1 MRRTGVLIWIL
12 WMGLFGFTS
21 CTDRLEEMEEQYT
34 GENEVWVRLIVSR
47 PYSAKEVRSKA
58 GNDRETEID
67 EIQLLVFEEG
77 GYKYRVP
84 GISITNSGT
93 TTSFSARLLAT
104 DKTLDLYIVANAT
117 AAVLAN
123 EPQVGDTENEVRTK
137 LQLGFPVGGKFT
149 TLPMSGHY
157 RLTSGLDANYRQKIS
172 GVSMLRA
179 VARVDVLVGGITNFE
194 LTSIQAYRVNSRIQL
209 IANQDLPVVTA
220 PSIPVNSRMEV
231 NTPVSAINGNQAVS
245 ELYLSESVSPAES
258 ERVNGATCVVVG
270 GKYAGSE
277 EVTYYRIDFD
287 PDDTQGSFG
296 QILRNHRYV
305 FTIRSVAGPGWPSAD
320 EAASNRS
327 AQINLDIQSWDEST
341 TDMYFDTDHH
351 FGVSTREVVL
361 ESKQNAALTLQVDT
375 DLSDYT
381 FQWSDEQGNVSGTA
395 AQSLAGSYFKVEK
408 TNNGRHIVVT
418 ALQSNNSDSD
428 ERKAYFVINASRWR
442 ILMTIRQQIV
452 DISGRTINMVS
463 FRSYLGHLGENLLLP
478 NISPESRGAGL
489 QGILN
494 NPANF
499 GTGGTVTC
507 GGFNLLLTNVSA
519 SSINDA
525 ALALA
530 DVIYFNYVSNGDLRI
545 DLSPVSRWL
554 KASTKR
560 VLILSFDSQGVNTP
574 IMQEF
579 LGSTP
584 DLMQTSPKSG
594 SYPLAGKSASDFFTD
609 MGPFTVTPYTPVD
622 ANFKFQNYDVTHGEI
637 GPGSAEGIT
646 PLLNGPGGGIVLGV
660 DMSRRII
667 YIGDIDIFSANNSNS
682 GINNSKGTINSNA
695 SKLIANLFAWV
706 VGVVQ

>member
-1 MRRTGVLIWIL
+1 
-12 WMGLFGFTS
+12 MGLFGFTS
-21 CTDRLEEMEEQYT
+21 CTDRLEEVEEQYT

-47 PYSAKEVRSKA
+47 PYSGKEVRSKA

-77 GYKYRVP
+77 GYKYWVP

-137 LQLGFPVGGKFT
+137 LQLGFPLGGNFT

-157 RLTSGLDANYRQKIS
+157 RLVSGLDANYRQEIS

-231 NTPVSAINGNQAVS
+231 NTPVSAVSGNQAVS
-245 ELYLSESVSPAES
+245 GLYLSESVSPAES

-270 GKYAGSE
+270 GKYAGSG

-361 ESKQNAALTLQVDT
+361 GSKQNAALTVQVDT

-395 AQSLAGSYFKVEK
+395 AQSLTGSYFKVEK

-545 DLSPVSRWL
+545 DLSPVGRWL
-554 KASTKR
+554 KASAKR

-594 SYPLAGKSASDFFTD
+594 SYPLAGKSVSDFFTD

>member
-1 MRRTGVLIWIL
+1 
-12 WMGLFGFTS
+12 MGLFGFTS

-47 PYSAKEVRSKA
+47 PYSGKEVRSKA

-84 GISITNSGT
+84 GISITNLGT

-137 LQLGFPVGGKFT
+137 LQLGFPLGGNFT

-157 RLTSGLDANYRQKIS
+157 RLVSGLDANYRQEIS

-231 NTPVSAINGNQAVS
+231 NTPVSAVSGNQAVFG
-245 ELYLSESVSPAES
+245 LYLSESVSPAES

-270 GKYAGSE
+270 GKYAGSG

-305 FTIRSVAGPGWPSAD
+305 FTIRSVTGPGWPSAD

-361 ESKQNAALTLQVDT
+361 GSKQNAALTVQVDT

-395 AQSLAGSYFKVEK
+395 AQSLTGSYFKVEK

-545 DLSPVSRWL
+545 DLSPVGRWL
-554 KASTKR
+554 KASAKR

>member
-21 CTDRLEEMEEQYT
+21 CTDRLEEVEEQYT

-47 PYSAKEVRSKA
+47 PYSGKEVRSKA

-137 LQLGFPVGGKFT
+137 LQLGFPLGGNFT

-157 RLTSGLDANYRQKIS
+157 RLVSGLDANYRQEIS

-231 NTPVSAINGNQAVS
+231 NTPVSAVSGNQAVS
-245 ELYLSESVSPAES
+245 GLYLSESVSPAES

-270 GKYAGSE
+270 GKYAGSG

-361 ESKQNAALTLQVDT
+361 GSKQNAALTVQVDT

-395 AQSLAGSYFKVEK
+395 AQSLTGSYFKVEK

-545 DLSPVSRWL
+545 DLSPVGRWL
-554 KASTKR
+554 KASAKR

-594 SYPLAGKSASDFFTD
+594 SYPLAGKSVSDFFTD

-646 PLLNGPGGGIVLGV
+646 PPLNGPGGGIVLGV

>member
-1 MRRTGVLIWIL
+1 
-12 WMGLFGFTS
+12 MGLFGFTS
-21 CTDRLEEMEEQYT
+21 CTDRLEEVEEQYT

-47 PYSAKEVRSKA
+47 PYSGKEVRSKA

-137 LQLGFPVGGKFT
+137 LQLGFPLGGNFT
-149 TLPMSGHY
+149 TLPISGHY
-157 RLTSGLDANYRQKIS
+157 RLVSGLDANYRQEIS

-231 NTPVSAINGNQAVS
+231 NTPVSAVSGNQAVS
-245 ELYLSESVSPAES
+245 GLYLSESVSPAES

-270 GKYAGSE
+270 GKYAGSG

-327 AQINLDIQSWDEST
+327 AQINLDIQSWDELT

-361 ESKQNAALTLQVDT
+361 GSKQNAALTVQVDT

-395 AQSLAGSYFKVEK
+395 AQSLTGSYFKVEK

-545 DLSPVSRWL
+545 DLSPVGRWL
-554 KASTKR
+554 KASAKR

-594 SYPLAGKSASDFFTD
+594 SYPLAGKSVSDFFTD

-646 PLLNGPGGGIVLGV
+646 PPLNGPGGGIVLGV

>member
-1 MRRTGVLIWIL
+1 
-12 WMGLFGFTS
+12 MGLFGFTS
-21 CTDRLEEMEEQYT
+21 CTDRLEEVEEQYT

-47 PYSAKEVRSKA
+47 PYSGKEVRSKA

-67 EIQLLVFEEG
+67 EIQLLVFEER

-137 LQLGFPVGGKFT
+137 LQLGFPLGGNFT

-157 RLTSGLDANYRQKIS
+157 RLVSGLDANYRQEIS

-231 NTPVSAINGNQAVS
+231 NTPVSAVSGNQAVS
-245 ELYLSESVSPAES
+245 GLYLSESVSPAES

-270 GKYAGSE
+270 GKYAGSG

-361 ESKQNAALTLQVDT
+361 GSKQNAALTVQVDT

-395 AQSLAGSYFKVEK
+395 AQSLTGSYFKVEK

-545 DLSPVSRWL
+545 DLSPVGRWL
-554 KASTKR
+554 KASAKR

>member
-1 MRRTGVLIWIL
+1 
-12 WMGLFGFTS
+12 MGLFGFTS
-21 CTDRLEEMEEQYT
+21 CTDRLEEVEEQYT

-47 PYSAKEVRSKA
+47 PYSGKEVRSKA

-77 GYKYRVP
+77 GIYKYRVP

-137 LQLGFPVGGKFT
+137 LQLGFPLGGNFT

-157 RLTSGLDANYRQKIS
+157 RLVSGLDANYRQEIS

-231 NTPVSAINGNQAVS
+231 NTPVSAVSGNQAVS
-245 ELYLSESVSPAES
+245 GLYLSESVSPAES

-270 GKYAGSE
+270 GKYAGSG

-361 ESKQNAALTLQVDT
+361 GSKQNAALTVQVDT

-395 AQSLAGSYFKVEK
+395 AQSLTGSYFKVEK

-545 DLSPVSRWL
+545 DLSPVGRWL
-554 KASTKR
+554 KASAKR

>member
-1 MRRTGVLIWIL
+1 M
-12 WMGLFGFTS
+12 
-21 CTDRLEEMEEQYT
+21 
-34 GENEVWVRLIVSR
+34 
-47 PYSAKEVRSKA
+47 
-58 GNDRETEID
+58 
-67 EIQLLVFEEG
+67 
-77 GYKYRVP
+77 
-84 GISITNSGT
+84 
-93 TTSFSARLLAT
+93 
-104 DKTLDLYIVANAT
+104 
-117 AAVLAN
+117 AN
-123 EPQVGDTENEVRTK
+123 ENQVGDTENEVRTK
-137 LQLGFPVGGKFT
+137 LQLGFPLGGNFT

-157 RLTSGLDANYRQKIS
+157 RLVSGLDANYRQEIS

-231 NTPVSAINGNQAVS
+231 NTPVSAVSGNQAVS
-245 ELYLSESVSPAES
+245 GLYLSESVSPAES

-270 GKYAGSE
+270 GKYAGSG

-361 ESKQNAALTLQVDT
+361 GSKQNAALTVQVDT

-395 AQSLAGSYFKVEK
+395 AQSLTGSYFKVEK

-418 ALQSNNSDSD
+418 ALQSNYSDSD
-428 ERKAYFVINASRWR
+428 ERKAYFLINASCWR

-545 DLSPVSRWL
+545 DLSPVGRWL
-554 KASTKR
+554 KASAKR

>member
-157 RLTSGLDANYRQKIS
+157 RLTSGLDANYRQEIS

>member
-1 MRRTGVLIWIL
+1 
-12 WMGLFGFTS
+12 MGLFGFTS
-21 CTDRLEEMEEQYT
+21 CTDRLEEVEEQYT

-47 PYSAKEVRSKA
+47 PYSGKEVRSKA

-67 EIQLLVFEEG
+67 EIQLLVFEER

-137 LQLGFPVGGKFT
+137 LQLGFPLGGNFT

-157 RLTSGLDANYRQKIS
+157 RLVSGLDANYRQEIS

-231 NTPVSAINGNQAVS
+231 NTPVSAVSGNQAVS
-245 ELYLSESVSPAES
+245 GLYLSESVSPAES

-270 GKYAGSE
+270 GKYAGSG

-361 ESKQNAALTLQVDT
+361 GSKQNAALTVQVDT

-395 AQSLAGSYFKVEK
+395 AQSLTGSYFKVEK

-545 DLSPVSRWL
+545 DLSPVGRWL
-554 KASTKR
+554 KASAKR

-594 SYPLAGKSASDFFTD
+594 SYPLAGKSVSDFFTD

>member
-1 MRRTGVLIWIL
+1 
-12 WMGLFGFTS
+12 MGLFGFTS
-21 CTDRLEEMEEQYT
+21 CTDRLEEVEEQYT

-47 PYSAKEVRSKA
+47 PYSGKEVRSKA

-84 GISITNSGT
+84 GISITNLGT

-137 LQLGFPVGGKFT
+137 LQLGFPLGGNFT

-157 RLTSGLDANYRQKIS
+157 RLVSGLDANYRQEIS

-231 NTPVSAINGNQAVS
+231 NTPVSAVSGNQAVS
-245 ELYLSESVSPAES
+245 GLYLSESVSPAES

-270 GKYAGSE
+270 GKYAGSG

-361 ESKQNAALTLQVDT
+361 GSKQNAALTVQVDT

-395 AQSLAGSYFKVEK
+395 AQSLTGSYFKVEK

-499 GTGGTVTC
+499 GTGGTVIC

-545 DLSPVSRWL
+545 DLSPVGRWL
-554 KASTKR
+554 KASAKR